1 VSVIAEFTIRSD
13 EFILGQV
20 LARHEGTHIEMER
33 IVPAS
38 GRVMPYIWV
47 HGPEFAEFEEA
58 VRASDYVRELKALD
72 AVGDSALYRV
82 EWDEDIE
89 SLLYGMSETNA
100 TILEAR
106 GNENWYFRIRFDD
119 HSGLTAFHNFCSEND
134 IKFNLN
140 RVYTLADEQ
149 SDGYAFELT
158 DAQRNA
164 LVTAVEGGYFEVPRR
179 TTLTDVGEKLGISEQ
194 SASENVRRGANSV
207 LTKVL
212 LPRSADDFK

>member
-1 VSVIAEFTIRSD
+1 MVVIAEFTIDSD

-20 LARHEGTHIEMER
+20 LARHPGTHVEMER

-38 GRVMPYIWV
+38 GRVMPYIWM
-47 HGPEFAEFEEA
+47 HAPDFGAFEES
-58 VRASDYVRELKALD
+58 VRSSDYVRQLKALD
-72 AVGDSALYRV
+72 VVGDRALYRV
-82 EWDEDIE
+82 EWEADIE
-89 SLLYGMSETNA
+89 SLLYGMAETDA

-106 GNENWYFRIRFDD
+106 GDESWFFRIRFDD

-134 IKFNLN
+134 ITFTLN

-149 SDGYAFELT
+149 PDGYAFELT

>member
-1 VSVIAEFTIRSD
+1 
-13 EFILGQV
+13 
-20 LARHEGTHIEMER
+20 MER

-47 HGPEFAEFEEA
+47 HGPKFGEFEES
-58 VRASDYVRELKALD
+58 VRSSNYVRELKALD
-72 AVGDSALYRV
+72 AVGNRALYRV

-89 SLLYGMSETNA
+89 SLLYGMAETNA

-106 GNENWYFRIRFDD
+106 GNEDWYFRIRFDD
-119 HSGLTAFHNFCSEND
+119 HTGLTAFHNFCTEND
-134 IKFNLN
+134 ISFALN
-140 RVYTLADEQ
+140 RVYTLAEEQ
-149 SDGYAFELT
+149 PGGYAFELT

-179 TTLTDVGEKLGISEQ
+179 TTLTGIGEELGISEQ

-212 LPRSADDFK
+212 LPQSADELG